1 MAFILIINWYL
12 SGLIRNPGN
21 RLELLE
27 LQELLGTPQQ
37 SVGGTQ
43 QGTPGTPWNSTAVC
57 RWNPAGNSRNSM
69 ELQAGTPGTPQTAV

>member
-43 QGTPGTPWNSTAVC
+43 QGTPGTPWNS
-57 RWNPAGNSRNSM
+57 RL
-69 ELQAGTPGTPQTAV
+69 ELQELLRLLSEELRFNV